1 MVREIE
7 LNKYENLLI
16 VNDKIFNQISE
27 KVQNAEKIL
36 KEFEEMWER
45 WEIMK

>member
-27 KVQNAEKIL
+27 KVQNAENIL